1 MTLVHSLS
9 AQVAHLTLQ
18 SQPGDFIGQGG
29 NFDITYTPANSL
41 FFSAQAGNF
50 IGSPPMPTE
59 AHFALGDPT
68 APFNTFTTLDFGT
81 NQLGIPLQP
90 GFYPNAER
98 EAFASPGHP
107 GLDVTFQN
115 RGSNTLTGNFTV
127 TGITL
132 GPNDV
137 LQTFSVSFEQ
147 HSEGA
152 AAALFG
158 TFTYDANAVP
168 EPATYVLMVTGPALL
183 AGLRLICRR
192 ATQARSAEV
201 SKI

>member
-1 MTLVHSLS
+1 
-9 AQVAHLTLQ
+9 
-18 SQPGDFIGQGG
+18 
-29 NFDITYTPANSL
+29 
-41 FFSAQAGNF
+41 
-50 IGSPPMPTE
+50 MPTE

-127 TGITL
+127 AGITL